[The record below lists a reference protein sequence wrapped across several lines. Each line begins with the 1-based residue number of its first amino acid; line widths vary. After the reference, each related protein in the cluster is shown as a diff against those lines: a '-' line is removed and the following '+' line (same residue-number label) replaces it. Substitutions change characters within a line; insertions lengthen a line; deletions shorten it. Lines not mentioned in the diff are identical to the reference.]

1 MAATEGLAMLSQL
14 LYADA
19 PVCLIPFTTG
29 GGSNMRRFP
38 MLCVLA
44 LIPLLAMPGL
54 PAPSQAQGL
63 TGSTDF
69 RGRVGYSAEDI
80 AQALFPQETSA
91 PRTRGIGPPPTRPS
105 MPAQRPAV
113 TLNVLFGSNSDVIPP
128 ASYAEIDKLGTL
140 LGWPQYTD
148 YRIQLEGHTDS
159 QGSARKNQALSEKR
173 VQNIKAYLVQHFH
186 LAPERI
192 LAVGYGSAKPI
203 AANDTPDG
211 RSQNRR
217 VEVVNLG
224 RL

>member
-1 MAATEGLAMLSQL
+1 
-14 LYADA
+14 
-19 PVCLIPFTTG
+19 
-29 GGSNMRRFP
+29 MRRFA

-44 LIPLLAMPGL
+44 LMPLLAMLGL

-69 RGRVGYSAEDI
+69 RGRVGYSVEDI
-80 AQALFPQETSA
+80 AQALFPQETVA

-105 MPAQRPAV
+105 MSAPRPAV
-113 TLNVLFGSNSDVIPP
+113 TLNVLFGSNSDAIPA

-140 LGWPQYTD
+140 LSWPQYTD
-148 YRIQLEGHTDS
+148 YRVQLEGHTDS

-173 VQNIKAYLVQHFH
+173 VQNIKTYLVQHFH

-203 AANDTPDG
+203 ASNDTPEG

-224 RL
+224 RM

>member
-1 MAATEGLAMLSQL
+1 MRHL
-14 LYADA
+14 L
-19 PVCLIPFTTG
+19 
-29 GGSNMRRFP
+29 

-44 LIPLLAMPGL
+44 LMPLLILLGL
-54 PAPSQAQGL
+54 PAPSQAQEI

-69 RGRVGYSAEDI
+69 RGRADYSAEDI

-91 PRTRGIGPPPTRPS
+91 PRTRGIGPPPPRPS

-128 ASYAEIDKLGTL
+128 TSYAEIDKLGTL
-140 LGWPQYTD
+140 LSWPQYTD
-148 YRIQLEGHTDS
+148 YRVQLEGHTDS

-173 VQNIKAYLVQHFH
+173 VQNIKTYLVQHFH

-192 LAVGYGSAKPI
+192 LAVGYGSTKPI
-203 AANDTPDG
+203 ASNDTPEG

-224 RL
+224 RM

>member
-1 MAATEGLAMLSQL
+1 
-14 LYADA
+14 
-19 PVCLIPFTTG
+19 
-29 GGSNMRRFP
+29 MRHFL

-44 LIPLLAMPGL
+44 LMPLLILLGL
-54 PAPSQAQGL
+54 PAPSQAQEI

-69 RGRVGYSAEDI
+69 RGRADYSAEDI

-91 PRTRGIGPPPTRPS
+91 PRTRGIGPPPPRPS

-128 ASYAEIDKLGTL
+128 TSYTEIDKLGTL
-140 LGWPQYTD
+140 LSWPQYTD
-148 YRIQLEGHTDS
+148 YRVQLEGHTDS

-173 VQNIKAYLVQHFH
+173 VQNIKTYLVQHFH

-192 LAVGYGSAKPI
+192 LAVGYGSTRPI
-203 AANDTPDG
+203 ASNDTPEG

-224 RL
+224 CM

>member
-1 MAATEGLAMLSQL
+1 
-14 LYADA
+14 
-19 PVCLIPFTTG
+19 
-29 GGSNMRRFP
+29 MRWFP
-38 MLCVLA
+38 MLCILT
-44 LIPLLAMPGL
+44 LMPLLAMLAL
-54 PAPSQAQGL
+54 PAPSQAQGI

-69 RGRVGYSAEDI
+69 RGRVGYSVEDI

-91 PRTRGIGPPPTRPS
+91 PRTRGIGPPPRPS
-105 MPAQRPAV
+105 MAAPRPAV
-113 TLNVLFGSNSDVIPP
+113 TLNVLFGSNSDAIPS

-140 LGWPQYTD
+140 LSWPQYTD

-173 VQNIKAYLVQHFH
+173 VQNIKAYLVQRFH

-192 LAVGYGSAKPI
+192 LTVGYGSTKPI
-203 AANDTPDG
+203 ASNDTPEG

-224 RL
+224 RMQ

>member
-1 MAATEGLAMLSQL
+1 
-14 LYADA
+14 
-19 PVCLIPFTTG
+19 
-29 GGSNMRRFP
+29 MRRYP

-44 LIPLLAMPGL
+44 LIPLLAMLGL
-54 PAPSQAQGL
+54 PAPSQAQGVA
-63 TGSTDF
+63 GSTDF
-69 RGRVGYSAEDI
+69 RGRVGYSAEDL

-105 MPAQRPAV
+105 MPATRPAV

-128 ASYAEIDKLGTL
+128 ASYPEIDKLGTL
-140 LGWPQYTD
+140 LSWPQYTD

-173 VQNIKAYLVQHFH
+173 VQNIKSYLVQHFH
-186 LAPERI
+186 LTPDRI
-192 LAVGYGSAKPI
+192 LAIGYGPAKPI
-203 AANDTPDG
+203 ASNDTSEG

-224 RL
+224 RLQ

>member
-1 MAATEGLAMLSQL
+1 
-14 LYADA
+14 
-19 PVCLIPFTTG
+19 
-29 GGSNMRRFP
+29 MRRYLMF
-38 MLCVLA
+38 CILA
-44 LIPLLAMPGL
+44 LVPWLAMPGL
-54 PAPSQAQGL
+54 HLQSQAQES

-80 AQALFPQETSA
+80 AQAHFPQETSA

-105 MPAQRPAV
+105 SVPTQRPAV

-128 ASYAEIDKLGTL
+128 TSYAEIDKLGTL
-140 LGWPQYTD
+140 LSWPQYAD
-148 YRIQLEGHTDS
+148 YRVQLEGHTDS

-173 VQNIKAYLVQHFH
+173 VQNIKTYLVQHFH

-192 LAVGYGSAKPI
+192 LAVGYGSSRPMAS
-203 AANDTPDG
+203 NDTPDG

-224 RL
+224 RM

>member
-1 MAATEGLAMLSQL
+1 
-14 LYADA
+14 
-19 PVCLIPFTTG
+19 
-29 GGSNMRRFP
+29 MRRYL

-44 LIPLLAMPGL
+44 LVPWLVMPGL
-54 PAPSQAQGL
+54 HLPSQAQES

-69 RGRVGYSAEDI
+69 RSRVGYSAEDI

-105 MPAQRPAV
+105 AVPTQRSAV

-140 LGWPQYTD
+140 LSWPQYTD

-159 QGSARKNQALSEKR
+159 QGNPRKNQALSEKR

-192 LAVGYGSAKPI
+192 HAVGYGETKPI
-203 AANDTPDG
+203 ASNDTSEG

-224 RL
+224 RM

>member
-1 MAATEGLAMLSQL
+1 
-14 LYADA
+14 
-19 PVCLIPFTTG
+19 
-29 GGSNMRRFP
+29 MRRFS

-44 LIPLLAMPGL
+44 LMPLLAMLSL
-54 PAPSQAQGL
+54 PALSQAQGP

-69 RGRVGYSAEDI
+69 RGRVGYSVEDI

-105 MPAQRPAV
+105 MSAPRPAV
-113 TLNVLFGSNSDVIPP
+113 TLNVLFGSNSDTIPP

-140 LGWPQYTD
+140 LSWPQYTD

-159 QGSARKNQALSEKR
+159 QGSTRKNQALSEKR
-173 VQNIKAYLVQHFH
+173 VQNIKTYLVQHFH

-192 LAVGYGSAKPI
+192 LAVGYGSSRPI
-203 AANDTPDG
+203 ASNDTPEG

-224 RL
+224 RM

>member
-1 MAATEGLAMLSQL
+1 
-14 LYADA
+14 
-19 PVCLIPFTTG
+19 
-29 GGSNMRRFP
+29 MRHFL
-38 MLCVLA
+38 MLCALA
-44 LIPLLAMPGL
+44 LMPLLILLSL
-54 PAPSQAQGL
+54 PAPSQAQKI

-69 RGRVGYSAEDI
+69 RGRADYSAENI

-91 PRTRGIGPPPTRPS
+91 PRTRGIGPPPPRPS

-128 ASYAEIDKLGTL
+128 TSYAEIDKLGTL
-140 LGWPQYTD
+140 LSWPQYTD
-148 YRIQLEGHTDS
+148 YRVQLEGHTDS

-173 VQNIKAYLVQHFH
+173 VQNIKTYLVQHFH

-192 LAVGYGSAKPI
+192 LAVGYGSTRPI
-203 AANDTPDG
+203 ASNDTPEG

-224 RL
+224 RM

>member
-1 MAATEGLAMLSQL
+1 M
-14 LYADA
+14 
-19 PVCLIPFTTG
+19 CW
-29 GGSNMRRFP
+29 FP
-38 MLCVLA
+38 MLCILT
-44 LIPLLAMPGL
+44 LMPLLAMLAL
-54 PAPSQAQGL
+54 PAPSQAQGIA
-63 TGSTDF
+63 GSTDF
-69 RGRVGYSAEDI
+69 RGRVDYSVEDI

-105 MPAQRPAV
+105 MAAPRPAV
-113 TLNVLFGSNSDVIPP
+113 TLNVLFGSNSDAIPA

-140 LGWPQYTD
+140 LSWPQYTD

-173 VQNIKAYLVQHFH
+173 VQNIKTYLVQHFR

-192 LAVGYGSAKPI
+192 LAVGYGSTRPI
-203 AANDTPDG
+203 ATNDTPDG

-224 RL
+224 RMQ

>member
-1 MAATEGLAMLSQL
+1 
-14 LYADA
+14 
-19 PVCLIPFTTG
+19 
-29 GGSNMRRFP
+29 MRWFP
-38 MLCVLA
+38 MLCILT
-44 LIPLLAMPGL
+44 LMPLLAMLAL
-54 PAPSQAQGL
+54 PAPSQAQGIA
-63 TGSTDF
+63 GSTDF
-69 RGRVGYSAEDI
+69 RGRVDYSVEDI

-91 PRTRGIGPPPTRPS
+91 PRTRGIGPPPRPS
-105 MPAQRPAV
+105 MAAPRPAV
-113 TLNVLFGSNSDVIPP
+113 TLNVLFGSNSDAIPS

-140 LGWPQYTD
+140 LSWPQYTD

-173 VQNIKAYLVQHFH
+173 VQNIKTYLVQHFR

-192 LAVGYGSAKPI
+192 LAVGYGSTRPI

-224 RL
+224 RMQ

>member
-1 MAATEGLAMLSQL
+1 
-14 LYADA
+14 
-19 PVCLIPFTTG
+19 
-29 GGSNMRRFP
+29 MRRFP

-44 LIPLLAMPGL
+44 LMPLLAMLGR
-54 PAPSQAQGL
+54 PAPSQAQEP

-69 RGRVGYSAEDI
+69 RGRVGYSVEDI
-80 AQALFPQETSA
+80 AQALFPQETAA

-105 MPAQRPAV
+105 LSAPRPAV
-113 TLNVLFGSNSDVIPP
+113 TLNVLFGSNSDAIPP

-140 LGWPQYTD
+140 LSWPQYTD
-148 YRIQLEGHTDS
+148 YRVQLEGHTDS

-173 VQNIKAYLVQHFH
+173 VQNIKTYLVQHFH
-186 LAPERI
+186 LTPERI

-203 AANDTPDG
+203 ASNDTPEG

-224 RL
+224 RM

>member
-1 MAATEGLAMLSQL
+1 MRHL
-14 LYADA
+14 L
-19 PVCLIPFTTG
+19 
-29 GGSNMRRFP
+29 

-44 LIPLLAMPGL
+44 LMPLLIILGL
-54 PAPSQAQGL
+54 SAPSQAQEI

-69 RGRVGYSAEDI
+69 RGRVDYSAEDI
-80 AQALFPQETSA
+80 AQALFPQATSA
-91 PRTRGIGPPPTRPS
+91 PHTRGIGPPPTRPS

-128 ASYAEIDKLGTL
+128 TSYAEIDKLGTIL
-140 LGWPQYTD
+140 SWPQYTD
-148 YRIQLEGHTDS
+148 YRVQLEGHTDS

-173 VQNIKAYLVQHFH
+173 VQNIKSYLVQHFH

-192 LAVGYGSAKPI
+192 LAIGYGSTRPLAS
-203 AANDTPDG
+203 NDTPEG

-224 RL
+224 RM